1 MRDNEIVEQLIR
13 LLGGSDNILSVTNCM
28 TRLRVVVKSES
39 CIQKDESKA
48 AQVHRTVRH
57 GDTVLLGVGA
67 CTFEYV
73 VEDSVG
79 IHARPAS
86 ALAKLAAQFDA
97 QVLIQNGERTASAK
111 SMTEL
116 MGLDAGKGSRLRVRI
131 TGKDSAA
138 AAQALQRFMRE
149 NL

>member
-1 MRDNEIVEQLIR
+1 MRDNEIVEQLTR
-13 LLGGSDNILSVTNCM
+13 LLGGVEDSAEKL
-28 TRLRVVVKSES
+28 
-39 CIQKDESKA
+39 A
-48 AQVHRTVRH
+48 HRTVRH

-67 CTFEYV
+67 STFEYV

-86 ALAKLAAQFDA
+86 ALEKLAAQFDA

>member
-1 MRDNEIVEQLIR
+1 MRDNEIVEQLTR
-13 LLGGSDNILSVTNCM
+13 LLGGVEDSAEKL
-28 TRLRVVVKSES
+28 
-39 CIQKDESKA
+39 A
-48 AQVHRTVRH
+48 HRTVRH

-67 CTFEYV
+67 STFEYV